1 MHHSG
6 VFLKVCLNTSGRVRP
21 CDKITFE
28 KFNRCETI
36 KVKRTVCEHLEGTD
50 RHWSIKDTRWPS
62 WKHDILFYFLNLRAN
77 KPSVVYWLI
86 LKKVKAA
93 LLLYRKGE
101 KVRLHLSVCVRRR
114 PSIPVTC
121 YPSAQFIHST
131 ARSDLAVLG
140 VSLLVRAAVEL
151 QAAFVLPFVHATG
164 EWSFK

>member
-1 MHHSG
+1 MNTWRG
-6 VFLKVCLNTSGRVRP
+6 QTDIGALKIHDDPPGNM
-21 CDKITFE
+21 TFY
-28 KFNRCETI
+28 FI
-36 KVKRTVCEHLEGTD
+36 
-50 RHWSIKDTRWPS
+50 
-62 WKHDILFYFLNLRAN
+62 FLNLRAN